1 MAGTK
6 YLSFVSIA
14 TLVKSNLGEKCL
26 KNVLK
31 NISTKALSDYL
42 ECAKLYK
49 GASSKKKTNL
59 VEMIV
64 YGHITNQINKMNPV
78 DILKLNAVKY

>member
-49 GASSKKKTNL
+49 GASSKKKKNL

-78 DILKLNAVKY
+78 DISKLNAVKY

>member
-42 ECAKLYK
+42 ECAKLCK

-78 DILKLNAVKY
+78 DISKLNAVKY